1 MNKQIPRRAAVL
13 SLLSFLRQPQHG
25 TSLNPRRN
33 VRAQDPFFAELTGA
47 STIGAQRRD
56 ELARSLTS
64 TACLIDGEK
73 TLLESKLP
81 GSLAPGANLDV
92 FRALGAATLAFGAC
106 LPARDIQLDFLA
118 VDRVLEGDRQVVFN
132 VRTA

>member
-1 MNKQIPRRAAVL
+1 NKQVSRRAAVL

-56 ELARSLTS
+56 ELARPLTS

-132 VRTA
+132 VRPA